1 MVYGPD
7 ASEVIVIDNQ
17 SVDGSVAMLN
27 EKFKEVITIANQEN
41 TGFSRANNQG
51 IKISKGE
58 YVLLL
63 NPDTLVQN
71 DTFLKTVKFMDENP
85 AAGGLG
91 VKMVDGKGNFLPESK
106 RGLPTP
112 EVAFYKI
119 FGLAA
124 LFPNSKR
131 FGKYH
136 LTYLDKNKNH
146 EVEILAGAFMLMRKS
161 ALDKV
166 GLLDEDFFMYGEDI
180 DLSYRIILGGY
191 KNFYFS
197 DTQIIH
203 YKGESTKKSSVN
215 YVFVFYNAMI
225 IFAKKHFSAQ
235 NAALLSILIRLA
247 IYLRAGIAITNR
259 FIKKISSPLLD
270 FLMLY
275 AAMRLLTH
283 YWEVNHKSMEGV
295 TYPPLFL
302 YVFLPGYILI
312 WLSGL
317 RFYGAYDAKRSI
329 VNPILKGV
337 LASTAFILV
346 VYSLLNEDFR
356 FSRAL
361 IVFGALISFLVLV
374 TIRILA
380 RIISKRTINLEA
392 DSAKKTIIVA
402 DEKEYERI
410 KNLIS
415 QTSIQTNVLGR
426 INPDPGE
433 TGKDCLG
440 STQKLADLTSVY
452 KTDEIIFSSKNLAV
466 SDIISFMTDINQ
478 PRIEYK
484 IAPPESVFIIGS
496 NSVNT
501 QGELYLLEMNTIEKS
516 ANRRNKRLFDIAVS
530 IILLIFSPL
539 LVFANKKPLNFIAN
553 IFQVLV
559 GKKSW
564 VGFSNKYDLHLKLP
578 KIKPGILSS
587 ADLIESEN
595 FDVNTYVNLDLLY
608 AKNYSVDEDL
618 QILLKNLN
626 KLDKKV

>member
-1 MVYGPD
+1 
-7 ASEVIVIDNQ
+7 
-17 SVDGSVAMLN
+17 
-27 EKFKEVITIANQEN
+27 
-41 TGFSRANNQG
+41 
-51 IKISKGE
+51 
-58 YVLLL
+58 
-63 NPDTLVQN
+63 
-71 DTFLKTVKFMDENP
+71 
-85 AAGGLG
+85 
-91 VKMVDGKGNFLPESK
+91 
-106 RGLPTP
+106 
-112 EVAFYKI
+112 
-119 FGLAA
+119 
-124 LFPNSKR
+124 
-131 FGKYH
+131 
-136 LTYLDKNKNH
+136 
-146 EVEILAGAFMLMRKS
+146 
-161 ALDKV
+161 
-166 GLLDEDFFMYGEDI
+166 
-180 DLSYRIILGGY
+180 
-191 KNFYFS
+191 
-197 DTQIIH
+197 
-203 YKGESTKKSSVN
+203 
-215 YVFVFYNAMI
+215 
-225 IFAKKHFSAQ
+225 
-235 NAALLSILIRLA
+235 
-247 IYLRAGIAITNR
+247 
-259 FIKKISSPLLD
+259 
-270 FLMLY
+270 
-275 AAMRLLTH
+275 
-283 YWEVNHKSMEGV
+283 
-295 TYPPLFL
+295 
-302 YVFLPGYILI
+302 
-312 WLSGL
+312 
-317 RFYGAYDAKRSI
+317 
-329 VNPILKGV
+329 
-337 LASTAFILV
+337 
-346 VYSLLNEDFR
+346 
-356 FSRAL
+356 
-361 IVFGALISFLVLV
+361 VFGALISFLVLV

-402 DEKEYERI
+402 DEKEFERI

-433 TGKDCLG
+433 TGRDCLG
-440 STQKLADLTSVY
+440 STQKLAELTSVY
-452 KTDEIIFSSKNLAV
+452 KTDEIIFSSKNLTV

-564 VGFSNKYDLHLKLP
+564 VGFSNKYDQHLKLP

-626 KLDKKV
+626 KLDKKA